1 MNGKQRRNKE
11 LRILFSEDAMA
22 RLERQCE
29 LLDVPPSTWAR
40 ALIMEKVTAYE
51 AATANAM
58 MRPVMAMLGDFVGG
72 MTEEMEDYR
81 KRKSEGKLED
91 SRK

>member
-1 MNGKQRRNKE
+1 
-11 LRILFSEDAMA
+11 
-22 RLERQCE
+22 
-29 LLDVPPSTWAR
+29 
-40 ALIMEKVTAYE
+40 MEKVTAYE

-81 KRKSEGKLED
+81 KRKLEGKLED
-91 SRK
+91 SRE